1 MYHDF
6 IFLLPYRS
14 VPKIVVF
21 STMSFVPVPLSSVD
35 MKLFFVFVYEQL
47 DQSLL
52 EATPITNIMK
62 FKKPF
67 DKGRKPY
74 VTDYHVLEVCSKQ
87 ILASQDAHI
96 VSFLC
101 LFSFMALGFLFFVL
115 HRFTLSAGTVCPVG
129 CS

>member
-1 MYHDF
+1 
-6 IFLLPYRS
+6 
-14 VPKIVVF
+14 
-21 STMSFVPVPLSSVD
+21 
-35 MKLFFVFVYEQL
+35 MKLFFVFVYKQL

-67 DKGRKPY
+67 DEGRKPY

-96 VSFLC
+96 LIFL
-101 LFSFMALGFLFFVL
+101 
-115 HRFTLSAGTVCPVG
+115 
-129 CS
+129 